1 MIKQSIRIVLI
12 SLLIITVIGAA
23 YFLHVKEEAPEYVF
37 SYAENQEADYPTTL
51 GGQYFADLV
60 EERTDG
66 RIQIIIQHSGQRGA
80 ETEVI
85 EQLKYG
91 GVDFA
96 RLSLSELTG
105 YIEELNVLQLPY
117 LYNDSAHMW
126 KVLDGEIG
134 NSFLEMVSET
144 ELIGLSWY
152 DAGARNFYTTE
163 KPIRTLEDIA
173 GLQIRVQESDIMAD
187 VVMCLGGIPYK
198 QEYAEVYSL
207 LERGYVQG
215 AENNWPSYES
225 KEHYE
230 VAKFYTIDE
239 HTRVPEIQVCSRHTW
254 EKLSEEDQQIIIE
267 CARESAAYQRALWIE
282 RETES
287 KEIAI
292 AAGTTVIELSAE
304 EKEKFRE
311 AVEPVYEKYC
321 GQYMNLIDEIIDYGN
336 TDMLECK

>member
-1 MIKQSIRIVLI
+1 MIKRSIKIFLI
-12 SLLIITVIGAA
+12 FLLIILAVGAA
-23 YFLHVKEEAPEYVF
+23 YFLRVKEPVPEYVF

-60 EERTDG
+60 AERTGG
-66 RIQIIIQHSGQRGA
+66 RIRIIIQHSGARGA
-80 ETEVI
+80 ETEVV

-105 YIEELNVLQLPY
+105 YIEELKILQLPY
-117 LYNDSAHMW
+117 LYSDSEHMW

-134 NSFLEMVSET
+134 ERFLDLVSET

-163 KPIRTLEDIA
+163 KPIRKLEDIA
-173 GLQIRVQESDIMAD
+173 GLQIRVQESDMMAE
-187 VVMCLGGIPYK
+187 VVECLGGIPYK

-207 LERGYVQG
+207 LERGFVQG

-225 KEHYE
+225 EQHYE
-230 VAKFYTIDE
+230 VAKYYTIDE

-254 EKLSEEDQQIIIE
+254 EKLSEEDRQIILE
-267 CARESAAYQRALWIE
+267 CAKESAVYQRELWTE
-282 RETES
+282 REKQSREN
-287 KEIAI
+287 AI
-292 AAGTTVIELSAE
+292 AGGTVVIELSDE
-304 EKEKFRE
+304 EKQKFRE
-311 AVEPVYEKYC
+311 AVVPVYEKYY
-321 GQYMNLIDEIIDYGN
+321 GQYMELIGEIIDYGN
-336 TDMLECK
+336 ESMLE